1 VISINI
7 FIFAANNRDNIMKQK
22 TLDFLEA
29 HQSETPSKW
38 REEKIV
44 ILKLKGYGKY

>member
-1 VISINI
+1 M
-7 FIFAANNRDNIMKQK
+7 FIFAANKRDNIMKQK

-38 REEKIV
+38 REEKRYFEA
-44 ILKLKGYGKY
+44 KRYGKY